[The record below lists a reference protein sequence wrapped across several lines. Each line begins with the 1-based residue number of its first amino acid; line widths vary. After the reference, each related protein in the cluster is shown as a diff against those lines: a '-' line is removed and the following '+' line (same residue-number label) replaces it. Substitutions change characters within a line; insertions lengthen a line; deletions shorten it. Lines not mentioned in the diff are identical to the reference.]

1 MFLSDISIKRPVFGI
16 MMTVTVLLFGFVGLG
31 RLGIDL
37 FPEVDIPIV
46 TVTTTWQG
54 AAPETM
60 DADVTDPIEEE
71 LVSIEGVK
79 HITSYSSEGVSQVI
93 TEFVLEKDVDVAAQE
108 VRDKVSEAMDKLPRD
123 IDPPVI
129 DKMDVNAKPV
139 VWVALTGKNISI
151 QDLGEYADDILK
163 PRFQT
168 ISGVGNIE
176 MAGYQERE
184 MRIWLNARKLEAYGL
199 TASDV
204 KRVIRAKNVEFPGGW
219 LEGKDREFTV
229 KTRGELLSE
238 EDFNRL
244 IIAFRSGAPVRLKDI
259 GYAEDGLEPRRSLA
273 RFNRVPSVCLGIAKR
288 TGGNKVAIAKAV
300 KLRLKELKEALPAGM
315 NLEIAHDD
323 SKYTEHAIRDVKVEL
338 FGGGL
343 FATLVVFLFL
353 RSVGSTFITA
363 ISIPTSIIGAF
374 SIMYFL
380 NFTINNL
387 TMLAL
392 TLCTGMVIDDAI
404 IVIENI
410 YRHVEEGEDRVTAA
424 RSGAHEIAFAAMAA
438 TFSIVG
444 VFVPVAFMG
453 GVIGRFFYQF
463 GITVAATIMLSLF
476 IALTLIPLLSAQ
488 FLQRTTSHGR
498 LFELS
503 EKMFKNLEYHY
514 RKMLNLCL
522 QKRWWVV
529 TIGAGVLIFSLFLG
543 MLIDKEFVPKQD
555 QSMYLIHMETTIGSS
570 IDYTDQKLRLI
581 EKIVTT
587 HPATKRYTALIGF
600 GDRKEVHKGMVFVT
614 MVPKS
619 KREQSQYEVMDYLR
633 ERLSKIPGV
642 KVFVEEIDKVGGGAS
657 GERSTAVSFNIMG
670 MDVQK
675 VSEISQKVISD
686 MKKVPK
692 IVDVD
697 DNLELEKP
705 EARIHIDRDKAGDLG
720 VEVREIASTVY
731 ALIAGER
738 LYDTKFKDVKK
749 GKRYDIRVRLI
760 PSDRDEPD
768 SINYLMVRTSSGEM
782 VRLSNLVDIEETV
795 GPNIINRRDR
805 QKTVT
810 IYADTQKGM
819 TSDTALT
826 FGMESAKKYFPD
838 KTYSLAPV
846 GRSEQMQESFE
857 YLGFAFIM
865 AIVITYIILA
875 SQFNSFIHPFTIMIA
890 LPLSMVGALGALLL
904 VGSNLNI
911 MSIIGIIMLV
921 GIVTKNSILLVDF
934 TNTLREQG
942 LSKDEALLK
951 ASPIRLRPILM
962 TALSTI
968 AAVIPTALALGEGNE
983 IRQPMAIAVGGGMT
997 TSTLLTLFIVPI
1009 CYSLF
1014 DDLAVK
1020 MKVFFKRVFHRSG

>member
-1 MFLSDISIKRPVFGI
+1 MFLSDISIKRPVFGT
-16 MMTVTVLLFGFVGLG
+16 MMTVTVLLFGFVGLS

-37 FPEVDIPIV
+37 FPEVDIPLV

-93 TEFVLEKDVDVAAQE
+93 TEFVLEKDVDIAAQE

-129 DKMDVNAKPV
+129 DKLDINAKPV
-139 VWVALTGKNISI
+139 IWVALTGKNISL

-184 MRIWLNARKLEAYGL
+184 MRIWLDARKLEAYGI

-204 KRVIRAKNVEFPGGW
+204 KGVIRAKNVEFPGGW

-238 EDFNRL
+238 EDFNHL
-244 IIAFRSGAPVRLKDI
+244 IVAFHNGAPVRLKDI
-259 GYAEDGLEPRRSLA
+259 GYAEDGMEPRRSLA
-273 RFNRVPSVCLGIAKR
+273 RFNRVPCVCLGIAKR
-288 TGGNKVAIAKAV
+288 TGGNKVAIASAV
-300 KLRLKELKEALPAGM
+300 KRRLKELKETLPSGM
-315 NLEIAHDD
+315 DLEIAHDD
-323 SKYTEHAIRDVKVEL
+323 SKYTEYAIRDVKREL

-343 FATLVVFLFL
+343 FATLVVFIFL
-353 RSVGSTFITA
+353 RSVGSTLITA

-410 YRHVEEGEDRVTAA
+410 YRHVEEGEEKLTAA
-424 RSGAHEIAFAAMAA
+424 RSGVNEIAFAAMAA

-463 GITVAATIMLSLF
+463 GITVAATILLSLF
-476 IALTLIPLLSAQ
+476 IALTLIPLLSSQ
-488 FLQRTTSHGR
+488 FLQRTINYGR
-498 LFELS
+498 LFTLS
-503 EKMFKNLEYHY
+503 EKAFQILELGY
-514 RKMLNLCL
+514 RKMLDLCL
-522 QKRWWVV
+522 RYRLWVV
-529 TIGAGVLIFSLFLG
+529 AIGLGVFIFSLFLG

-555 QSMYLIHMETTIGSS
+555 QSMYLIHMETPIGSS
-570 IDYTDQKLRLI
+570 IDYTDGKLKLMER
-581 EKIVTT
+581 IVSN
-587 HPATKRYTALIGF
+587 HPTTKRFTSLIGF
-600 GDRKEVHKGMVFVT
+600 GDRKEVHKGMIFVT
-614 MVPKS
+614 MRLKS
-619 KREQSQYEVMDYLR
+619 KRKQSQHEVMEYMR
-633 ERLSKIPGV
+633 KRLSEIPGV
-642 KVFVEEIDKVGGGAS
+642 KIFVEEISKVGGGAS
-657 GERSTAVSFNIMG
+657 GERATPVSFNILG

-675 VSEISQKVISD
+675 IAEISQKVISD

-720 VEVREIASTVY
+720 VDVREIASTVY

-738 LYDTKFKDVKK
+738 LYDTKFKDMSK

-768 SINYLMVRTSSGEM
+768 SINYLMVRTSSGKM
-782 VRLSNLVDIEETV
+782 VRLSNLVDIEETI

-805 QKTVT
+805 QKTAT

-826 FGMESAKKYFPD
+826 YGMKSAEKYLPD
-838 KTYSLAPV
+838 KTYSVVPI
-846 GRSEQMQESFE
+846 GRSEEMRESFG
-857 YLGFAFIM
+857 YLSFALIM
-865 AIVITYIILA
+865 AIIITYIILA

-890 LPLSMVGALGALLL
+890 LPLSIVGALGTLLL

-934 TNTLREQG
+934 TNTLREG
-942 LSKDEALLK
+942 GMSKNEALLK

-1014 DDLAVK
+1014 DDLIVK
-1020 MKVFFKRVFHRSG
+1020 MRVLFKKAFHKNS